1 MVFRREMARTSSPTT
16 GKGNQPQLSTDVLER
31 VVVIGTS
38 CAGKTSFARRLSDA
52 LEVPII
58 ELDAIH
64 WLPDWVPRPTKEFQ
78 SLAGQAVAADGWV
91 ADGNYG
97 RVRDIVWP
105 RATCLIWL
113 NYPFRVVFWR
123 ALRRTLARVFT
134 RQAVYSGNTES
145 FRRGFLSKDSILWW
159 VITTFRRR
167 RREIPL
173 LFAKPEFSH
182 LRVYE
187 FKSQRDTDDFMQ
199 GLG

>member
-1 MVFRREMARTSSPTT
+1 MLVTSSATSGPKNHNQSLT
-16 GKGNQPQLSTDVLER
+16 GGLER

-38 CAGKTSFARRLSDA
+38 CAGKTTFARRFSDV
-52 LEVPII
+52 LEVPNI

-64 WLPDWVPRPTKEFQ
+64 WLPGWVPRPTNEFQ
-78 SLAGQAVAADGWV
+78 SLAGQAVAASRWV

-97 RVRDIVWP
+97 LVRDIVWQ

-123 ALRRTLARVFT
+123 VLRRTLTRVFT

-145 FRRGFLSKDSILWW
+145 FQRAFLSKDSILLW
-159 VITTFRRR
+159 VITTFHRR
-167 RREIPL
+167 RREFPL

-182 LRVYE
+182 LRVIE
-187 FKSQRDTDDFMQ
+187 FNGQRDADEFLWSVAT
-199 GLG
+199 